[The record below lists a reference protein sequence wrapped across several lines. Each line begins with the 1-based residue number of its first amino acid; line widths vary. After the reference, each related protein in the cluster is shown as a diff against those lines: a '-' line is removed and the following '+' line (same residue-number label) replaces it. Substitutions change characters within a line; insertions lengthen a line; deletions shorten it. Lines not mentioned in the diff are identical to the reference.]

1 MRLSPARLLEERPGT
16 LLAAL
21 TLLALALRLTLLAKM
36 HDAKPEKGCRRT
48 LRLCTWLLA
57 RRQPAILGQ

>member
-21 TLLALALRLTLLAKM
+21 TLLAKM

-48 LRLCTWLLA
+48 LRL
-57 RRQPAILGQ
+57 RSQMAILGHGMRMERPS

>member
-21 TLLALALRLTLLAKM
+21 TLLAKM

-48 LRLCTWLLA
+48 LRLRSQMAT
-57 RRQPAILGQ
+57 QPVEDA